1 MTNSQKRRRRQ
12 PIDSD
17 KLELYSDAVLPLIK
31 NTRQKAD
38 YKEIRDLLK
47 THFGL
52 NSNRQDEYSKPIA
65 MRYQRNYGERIAEG
79 EREKARAQKLEFINQ
94 TERLVAI
101 GWALIYDEDQ
111 VIMQAHAK
119 VNLLSVTT
127 SEAKYWRIR
136 VESKLNSPEQAREW
150 TIDQCKANMVLW
162 KEGPYIVS
170 ELVLPRNRTMGMA
183 FENEA
188 YGEVFGSLLDHC
200 LSRFLS
206 DNQILKDGRA
216 LFGSPV
222 SGPQNLETK
231 LENIVGDSPQESN
244 SPVPLLQISTS
255 DTTESTPNKLT
266 TTIQQ
271 LSEAAELEVDQA
283 FGKGPLVLVSGF
295 NIDLKRYDIQTL
307 LPGKWLNDEII
318 NFYGSMLIER
328 RRDTLALEDGPNG

>member
-65 MRYQRNYGERIAEG
+65 MRRNTGEFGLSQNSTHQNKPANGQSTSARLTWCYGKR
-79 EREKARAQKLEFINQ
+79 
-94 TERLVAI
+94 
-101 GWALIYDEDQ
+101 
-111 VIMQAHAK
+111 
-119 VNLLSVTT
+119 
-127 SEAKYWRIR
+127 
-136 VESKLNSPEQAREW
+136 
-150 TIDQCKANMVLW
+150 
-162 KEGPYIVS
+162 GPILY
-170 ELVLPRNRTMGMA
+170 RNWFFRGTRTMGMA

-188 YGEVFGSLLDHC
+188 YGEVFGSAAGPLFE
-200 LSRFLS
+200 S
-206 DNQILKDGRA
+206 ILKDGRA
-216 LFGSPV
+216 LFGSLV

-231 LENIVGDSPQESN
+231 LENIVGDLPQESN

-307 LPGKWLNDEII
+307 LPGKWLNDEDIPVQLNSYDCGVFTCMFAECCSREGGFDFAQTDMPTI
-318 NFYGSMLIER
+318 R
-328 RRDTLALEDGPNG
+328 RRIVYEILQMKLTLE